1 MILKGIERSGELIEG
16 IGYLHKRNR
25 HLETIRTIRQGKGG
39 IDIKGTVVTGP
50 SYRRLATVKIQIVGT
65 DYFHH
70 LLISLLDK
78 KMASINGL
86 QNNAL
91 QVNTL
96 DGLTNVYVDG
106 TQINPA
112 LYVKYIGNTQPLD
125 MSDQKITTTYYAT
138 TDPDVVNLKVLSDAV
153 AFITGGVS
161 NSYLNKITSTSQ
173 TVVAPVEFQGALTLD
188 AQPTL
193 KSGLKLNA
201 PTSGNW
207 TITAEYIDAYTQ
219 NLVFTSSTGA
229 VIRMT
234 GEYGFLKSTGWSPQ
248 RVAIVNSAG
257 ELITSSVTDTE
268 LSYIAGLTSSAQ
280 TQINNRLKL
289 DGSNANTNIVLGS
302 YKVQSSAV
310 PSTGDDY
317 TNKTYV
323 DSAISGAGSLY
334 VLKSGDS
341 MSGTLSMGANKVTSS
356 YTPVN
361 ADDLTR
367 KGYVDTQLALYLPLT
382 GGTLSGGLTISSGAL
397 TANTRLLGVPDGA
410 SNGNFWI
417 GLTGSDTE
425 VNRLAIDIVG
435 NQTTGTVSKVTISK
449 PLYLSDP
456 TVNRVLAIDSQNKV
470 FSTIVS
476 TTEIAYLSGVT
487 NSIQTQ
493 LDGKVNKSGDTMT
506 GNLKNVGGEFWPY
519 TGGDVN
525 KSCRLFANN
534 GDGADYTTYNGGL
547 KSWYGIAFYSAYD
560 STVRHVF
567 NTRDG
572 SSKQTGQIDCGSLTT
587 DGTITTTGI
596 GTNAGVLAKRYY
608 LSARGDNQDEDA
620 KIGDNKFGPWYG
632 VGDSGIPGFTG
643 NPCLAG
649 FYGCALRTGSGY
661 LVLTGG
667 GKVGIGSTNPSYA
680 LTVTGDI
687 SCSGTLLGSSMSA
700 KNWTRQ
706 DDYRAGMKP
715 SQQDA
720 GSMGYYFGQMGNDG
734 TGSYSDM
741 LCFNSWADGSAG
753 KVNLIMYNKG
763 GSGIRQYQGD
773 YGSTSKFTTWY
784 DCVMTDANSPDVGIT
799 GTVSIGLSSATKA
812 NIKFSNAF
820 SHIDNSA
827 GEVYLFTGYN
837 GHMSI
842 GRNTTRNATTCNLA
856 LGVASTDEAQII
868 SASTDGS
875 AYLPMSF
882 AGSSFTFVNGNI
894 IVGSARSGLYDS
906 IQWGRTTNQP
916 NIQMG
921 NNFIAYASSAGS
933 WASDALTGD
942 MVIRTNSQAIR
953 FNINNGGASS
963 LVIKSNGNIG
973 IGTSNPLSSLY
984 SYNGGTSGW
993 KGWGYFGNEERGAVI
1008 GTYDN
1013 KVYVGGHTAALN
1025 AWQDMYLNP
1034 GGKVCIGNYPM
1045 TYKLNVEGDAY
1056 ATGSLLFGSG
1066 GSYSAGCIYSDSS
1079 WGCIIRA
1086 KIANPAVAKFLWSDY
1101 YDNHQM
1107 RITNNGVLNFTGGA
1121 SAHAVPNNI
1130 STTPGQVVIG
1140 GTDRNYGTG
1149 WQAGLL
1155 MECSEQT
1162 GITVHDSGE
1171 KLASFMYYDTDN
1183 RFYMGKDAGSGWGA
1197 TPIQIES
1204 TLYYSNP
1211 PAQSRGAT
1219 AGYGAVLGWDVI
1231 DKRVVATTVEGYH
1244 FGPYSDN
1251 LQVNWNF
1258 LSRAS
1263 QFYKSFNNQ
1272 GLLIHGVAT
1281 NYRDS
1286 AGFQNV
1292 SMRLYNQSTGQYFY
1306 FATYIYTNLS
1316 WNHSPIPFA
1325 FEAGGIPAGWY
1336 DVMFYVNSGYG
1347 YVDGNDA
1354 ISATFLLLP
1363 VSLTSP

>member
-1 MILKGIERSGELIEG
+1 M
-16 IGYLHKRNR
+16 
-25 HLETIRTIRQGKGG
+25 
-39 IDIKGTVVTGP
+39 
-50 SYRRLATVKIQIVGT
+50 
-65 DYFHH
+65 
-70 LLISLLDK
+70 SL
-78 KMASINGL
+78 NGL
-86 QNNAL
+86 YNTQFPL
-91 QVNTL
+91 TL
-96 DGLTNVYVDG
+96 DGTTSLDVSSLTIDGQNVDLTGLVPYVG
-106 TQINPA
+106 ATQTLNMGAQNI
-112 LYVKYIGNTQPLD
+112 Q
-125 MSDQKITTTYYAT
+125 TTHA
-138 TDPDVVNLKVLSDAV
+138 PIASNDVVNLVTLQNAV
-153 AFITGGVS
+153 TYVDNANALT
-161 NSYLNKITSTSQ
+161 YLNKVTGTDQ
-173 TVVAPVEFQGALTLD
+173 TVVAATTFNTSVTSPYFYSETSYNFSRNSASYHAWTIQRILNGALMRDLQFRDGT
-188 AQPTL
+188 
-193 KSGLKLNA
+193 
-201 PTSGNW
+201 GN
-207 TITAEYIDAYTQ
+207 Q
-219 NLVFTSSTGA
+219 NCLLLSSDGQT
-229 VIRMT
+229 V
-234 GEYGFLKSTGWSPQ
+234 Y
-248 RVAIVNSAG
+248 V
-257 ELITSSVTDTE
+257 
-268 LSYIAGLTSSAQ
+268 GLTADYATASKIPIFDANKKLVSSGVDASKIDYLDNVSSDIQAQ
-280 TQINNRLKL
+280 LNNRLKL

-334 VLKSGDS
+334 VLKSGDT
-341 MSGTLSMGANKVTSS
+341 M
-356 YTPVN
+356 
-361 ADDLTR
+361 
-367 KGYVDTQLALYLPLT
+367 T
-382 GGTLSGGLTISSGAL
+382 GSLTISSGAL
-397 TANTRLLGVPDGA
+397 TANTRLLGVPDG
-410 SNGNFWI
+410 NPGNFWI
-417 GLTGSDTE
+417 GLTGSGSE
-425 VNRLAIDIVG
+425 VDRLAISING
-435 NQTTGTVSKVTISK
+435 ATGTGVVSNVTVSK
-449 PLYLSDP
+449 PFYLNDTTAS
-456 TVNRVLAIDSQNKV
+456 RVLVVDSNKKV
-470 FSTIVS
+470 TSSIVS
-476 TTEIAYLSGVT
+476 ITEIGYLSGVT
-487 NSIQTQ
+487 NSLQTQ
-493 LDGKVNKSGDTMT
+493 IDAKASITYVNSQDNLRVLKAGDEMT